1 MPFHLEKLLDWHREK
16 IAAEFA
22 SPGKPLE
29 SVAIIGAG
37 LMGVEIAAAN
47 LHCGVRVVL
56 TDVNSQTLET
66 APSRIQA
73 ELKKY
78 ELQGGASQAEPGNK
92 LVGNK
97 LDGLELTTEDRR
109 LAKCDLLLETV
120 VEKLEIKQS
129 IYHRLEPLLAT
140 DSIFATNTST
150 LPIGDLAATLA
161 APERFCGIH
170 FCHPVSIN
178 PLVELISSA
187 KTDRATLAKA
197 VGYVQQLKK
206 LPLVVEDGPGF
217 LVNRLL
223 CRYTDEAL
231 HLLMDG
237 AAIEQIDRAAVAFG
251 MAMGPFRI
259 LDEIGLDT
267 SLAAGRVL
275 RNAFPDRIAALPI
288 LPLLVKRK
296 HLGKKTGAGFYLYPP
311 LMTENEPQ
319 TSLGVN
325 PDALELIDHYAKHEN
340 PPSKGQILHRLLLA
354 MILEATLI
362 LEESKTLDARAI
374 DLCMVCGLGF
384 PTTEGGLLHW
394 ADRQSLSKVLEI
406 SKTLEPLGPRFTP
419 SASLRNQAS
428 KERRFYPD
436 F

>member
-1 MPFHLEKLLDWHREK
+1 MPSHLEKLLDWHREK
-16 IAAEFA
+16 ISADF
-22 SPGKPLE
+22 SPIGDPLE

-37 LMGVEIAAAN
+37 TMGVEIAAAN
-47 LHCGVRVVL
+47 LHSGVKVVL
-56 TDVNSQTLET
+56 TDANSQTLES

-73 ELKKY
+73 ELTKY
-78 ELQGGASQAEPGNK
+78 DAQTAPENT
-92 LVGNK
+92 
-97 LDGLELTTEDRR
+97 LDTLALTTEDRR
-109 LAKCDLLLETV
+109 LAACDIILETV
-120 VEKLEIKQS
+120 VENLEIKHS
-129 IYHRLEPLLAT
+129 IYHRLEPLLAP
-140 DSIFATNTST
+140 DSILATNTST
-150 LPIGDLAATLA
+150 LPIGDLAVTLA

-178 PLVELISSA
+178 PLIEIIPGA
-187 KTDRATLAKA
+187 KTDHATLAKA
-197 VGYVQQLKK
+197 VRYVQQLKK

-237 AAIEQIDRAAVAFG
+237 ATVEQIDRTAVAFG

-296 HLGKKTGAGFYLYPP
+296 HLGQKTGAGFYLHAPP
-311 LMTENEPQ
+311 
-319 TSLGVN
+319 TSQNKSPALSGIN
-325 PDALELIDHYAKHEN
+325 PNALELIDHYAKREN
-340 PPSKGQILHRLLLA
+340 PPSEEQILHRLLLA

-362 LEESKTLDARAI
+362 LEESQSLDASSI

-384 PTTEGGLLHW
+384 PATEGGLLHW
-394 ADRQSLSKVLEI
+394 ADRQGPTNVLHI
-406 SKTLEPLGPRFTP
+406 LKTLEPLGERFTP
-419 SASLRNQAS
+419 SASLHNRAS
-428 KERRFYPD
+428 NEVPFYSV